1 MHRTPTPFLRH
12 LFRTA
17 LAAAAVMPALCGCSS
32 DAEDLYAHERAFF
45 KYSPVVSVHQLH
57 TAVNNPGICCR
68 ITFSTQAVSLSAPAA
83 SSRPRHGLATEVY
96 GKPTFVAGFVV
107 GTPSVPD
114 MQMQYAPVAYDLAC
128 PACYEDALITKS
140 LEFASAETLRCPRCQ
155 RTYDLSN
162 GGLPTSGEGN
172 RRLLRYRISYA
183 NDCVVIVN

>member
-1 MHRTPTPFLRH
+1 MHRFLTPLLR
-12 LFRTA
+12 LLLRTA

-32 DAEDLYAHERAFF
+32 DSEDLYAHERAFF

-57 TAVNNPGICCR
+57 TAMNNPGMFCR
-68 ITFSTQAVSLSAPAA
+68 ITFSTQTVSFTAPDGSTTPVQRLAA
-83 SSRPRHGLATEVY
+83 EVY
-96 GKPTFVAGFVV
+96 GTPEYVAGFVV

-140 LEFASAETLRCPRCQ
+140 LQFTAAETLRCPRCQ
-155 RTYDLSN
+155 RTFDLAN

-172 RRLLRYRISYA
+172 RCLLRYRISYA